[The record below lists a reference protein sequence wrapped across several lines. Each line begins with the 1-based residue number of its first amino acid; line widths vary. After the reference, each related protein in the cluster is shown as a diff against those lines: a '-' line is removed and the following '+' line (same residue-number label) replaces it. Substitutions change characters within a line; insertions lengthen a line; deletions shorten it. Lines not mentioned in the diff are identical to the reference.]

1 MPVQGE
7 RGSYQVGL
15 PAASLEILNFLQIC
29 SPGVL
34 AVFDLDSGNAVPS
47 PGWGRDLQ
55 FPLALIF
62 RMITCGVSG
71 SEPAV
76 GVAE

>member
-7 RGSYQVGL
+7 QGSYQVGL

-29 SPGVL
+29 SLGVL
-34 AVFDLDSGNAVPS
+34 ALFDLDLGNSVPS

-55 FPLALIF
+55 VFLAFIF
-62 RMITCGVSG
+62 RMITCGISG

-76 GVAE
+76 VVAK